1 MLSSSKDAFKT
12 RQKYFLVRSLLKS
25 RKRFLS
31 TKDAKIKHKKDIK
44 KNGGFIYRPSLKKGF
59 SNLMFIISS
68 EEDCLSFSNILHKE
82 IH

>member
-31 TKDAKIKHKKDIK
+31 TKDAKIKHKMILR
-44 KNGGFIYRPSLKKGF
+44 N
-59 SNLMFIISS
+59 M
-68 EEDCLSFSNILHKE
+68 EDSYTDHL
-82 IH
+82 